1 MRKTVYLLVF
11 VLALALAYAAS
22 QTSGSSSGSSQTP
35 TQSQPPSTTNQA
47 APSTAAP
54 TGTTPTTPEVQ
65 TGPSTTSA
73 PTTGGELQGQIQ
85 NALKNEPTL
94 ANDNINVSV
103 TDNEIDLAGTVTTGK
118 EKLTA
123 KRIVQSFAGNRKVK
137 DHLTVGGQE
146 NTRSN
151 ENPASST
158 GSNAKPTGDKPP
170 RK

>member
-22 QTSGSSSGSSQTP
+22 QTSGSSQAP
-35 TQSQPPSTTNQA
+35 TQSQPPSTTNQT
-47 APSTAAP
+47 APSTTVP

-65 TGPSTTSA
+65 TGPSTTST

-94 ANDNINVSV
+94 ANDTINVSV
-103 TDNEIDLAGTVTTGK
+103 ADNEIDLGGTVATGK